1 MGKKVSGIK
10 GMEDLHQPQQV
21 RLWQWVESRAKQIF
35 EAAGFQELRT
45 PIVEDAGLF
54 ERSVGEHTD
63 IVEKEMYTLEDRK
76 GKRLALRPEGTASVV
91 RAFVEHY
98 TSHNIHEGRFYY
110 LGPMYRYERP
120 QKGRFRQFY
129 QIGTEVF
136 GSDHPLVDAEL
147 IYLGQQLFKELGLHD
162 QVSLQ
167 LNSLGSLECRNRY
180 REALKGF
187 LEKVKGDFSE
197 EARERLER
205 NPLRLLDSKEE
216 AVQESLAAAPV
227 MTDFLSDESKAHFEE
242 VQWGLKELEV
252 PFELNPRIVRG
263 LDYYEKTVF
272 EWVGVGLGAQ
282 NAVAAGGRYN
292 HLVKD
297 LGGPDLPGVGFA
309 LGMERVVSLVPPER
323 LSEGPTPRVYLIPLD
338 ETAGR
343 ELFLQLNELR
353 EAGAKVH
360 LDLEGH
366 SLKSK
371 MRRAAK
377 WKADWGV
384 IRGPE
389 ERAKGV
395 VVFRNMKESSQE
407 EIPADELLSRL
418 LSKFPTKTFL
428 L

>member
-1 MGKKVSGIK
+1 
-10 GMEDLHQPQQV
+10 MEDLHQAEQV
-21 RLWQWVESRAKQIF
+21 RLWQWVEGKAKQIL

-45 PIVEDAGLF
+45 PVVEDAALF

-98 TSHNIHEGRFYY
+98 TSHNIQEGRFYY

-120 QKGRFRQFY
+120 QKGRYRQFY
-129 QIGTEVF
+129 QIGTEIF

-147 IYLGQQLFKELGLHD
+147 IYLGHQLFKELGLND

-167 LNSLGSLECRNRY
+167 LNSLGSMECRRKY
-180 REALKGF
+180 RESLKKF
-187 LEKVKGDFSE
+187 LDQVKGDFSE

-216 AVQESLAAAPV
+216 AVQERLASAPV
-227 MTDFLSDESKAHFEE
+227 MTDFLSKEAKVHFEE

-272 EWVGVGLGAQ
+272 EWVGAGLGAQ

-309 LGMERVVSLVPPER
+309 LGMERLVSLVPPER

-338 ETAGR
+338 EVAGR

-360 LDLEGH
+360 LDLEGN

-377 WKADWGV
+377 WNADWGV
-384 IRGPE
+384 ISGPE
-389 ERAKGV
+389 ERSKGV